1 VKSEFLD
8 QQNEN
13 KNSKNF
19 SGDKEGAY

>member
-1 VKSEFLD
+1 VKTEFLD

>member
-1 VKSEFLD
+1 MKSEFLD